1 MLEIQQITKRFQRKA
16 ALDEVSLSLKGGE
29 VFGLL
34 GPNGAGKTTLI
45 RIINRILEADAGT
58 VRFKGD
64 LLQQKHLAH
73 IGYLPEER
81 GLYKNMTVEAHAY
94 FLGALRGMS
103 KPDVKQAVNYWL
115 DRFDIQSWRK
125 KRIEELSKG
134 MAQKVQF
141 ICAVLHEP
149 ELLILDEPFSGF
161 DPVNVELIKQE
172 IIEMKAKG
180 KTILISTHNM
190 QSVEEI
196 CDRVALIHQSKKI
209 MEGRVSEL
217 QDAAKNGEY
226 AVKFRGSM
234 IGFVN
239 ALWTGFELIDKEIL
253 GDDRFIARV
262 KMRGDNQFEDLLQ
275 VLLGQVKIE
284 AAWEVLPSMQEL
296 FINAVS
302 GDKKV
307 VPIQT
312 KN

>member
-1 MLEIQQITKRFQRKA
+1 MLEIHQITKRFQRKA
-16 ALDEVSLSLKGGE
+16 ALDEVSLSLKAGE

-58 VRFKGD
+58 IRFKGD

-103 KPDVKQAVNYWL
+103 KTDVKQAVNYWL

-226 AVKFRGSM
+226 AVKFRGTM

-302 GDKKV
+302 GDKNV

-312 KN
+312 NY

>member
-16 ALDEVSLSLKGGE
+16 ALDEVSLSLNAGE

-45 RIINRILEADAGT
+45 RIINRILEADSGT
-58 VRFKGD
+58 IRFKGD

-94 FLGALRGMS
+94 FLGALRGMA
-103 KPDVKQAVNYWL
+103 KADVKQAVNYWL
-115 DRFDIQSWRK
+115 DRFEIQSWRK

-217 QDAAKNGEY
+217 QDAAKSGEY

-284 AAWEVLPSMQEL
+284 AAWEVLPSMQAL
-296 FINAVS
+296 FIAAVS
-302 GDKKV
+302 EDKNV
-307 VPIQT
+307 TPIGSR
-312 KN
+312 